1 MLLREI
7 LMSSNI
13 KSCLERDASQIP
25 GSVEFLGFKIK
36 SGLESQKIKKSIQ
49 SLFRENELK
58 TTIQCNLKIVDYL
71 NLTFKLTGSL
81 YIYIYSNI
89 RPKWKQNRKFQNEN
103 CFFLV
108 NVTQN
113 AKLGRTRTKRDTR
126 MHVHTHTHTHTHTHI
141 HTFTNRQTAISL

>member
-1 MLLREI
+1 MLSREI

-36 SGLESQKIKKSIQ
+36 SGLELQKIKKSIQ

-58 TTIQCNLKIVDYL
+58 TTIQCNLKIVEYL

-81 YIYIYSNI
+81 YIYI
-89 RPKWKQNRKFQNEN
+89 
-103 CFFLV
+103 
-108 NVTQN
+108 
-113 AKLGRTRTKRDTR
+113 
-126 MHVHTHTHTHTHTHI
+126 
-141 HTFTNRQTAISL
+141 FTVI